1 MAESGFLTT
10 RATRWSHGDL
20 PSPPWTHPDVFY
32 KEFKKGEKLPLE
44 YIQHLGQSFHSVV
57 DQCRTEDGRLVAV
70 KIKKT
75 HGDLKINDKL
85 QTEVRIL
92 RSLNHYHCVS
102 ILGAYICG
110 DDFGIVMV
118 PSAICNLYTYLFK
131 PNSSAFKD
139 VEGRCSQGGPLLPK
153 IMGCL
158 AHGLQYLHKL
168 PRERYVSDDGEIVR
182 HRDITPGNIV
192 LDGARVLYTDFG
204 LSKVATADQTGS
216 SGTST
221 KTPMVRLTA
230 QSRRVQY
237 ADYA

>member
-1 MAESGFLTT
+1 MAERDFLTT
-10 RATRWSHGDL
+10 RATLWSHDNF
-20 PSPPWTHPDVFY
+20 PSPPWTHSDVSHR
-32 KEFKKGEKLPLE
+32 KFKKGQRIPLE
-44 YIQHLGQSFHSVV
+44 YRENLGQSLHSVV
-57 DQCRTEDGRLVAV
+57 EQRRTEDGRLVAV
-70 KIKKT
+70 KIRKT
-75 HGDLKINDKL
+75 YGDQKINDKL
-85 QTEVRIL
+85 QTEVHIL

-102 ILGAYICG
+102 LLGTYVRG
-110 DDFGIVMV
+110 DDFGIVME
-118 PSAICNLYTYLFK
+118 PSAICNLWTYLSQ

-139 VEGRCSQGGPLLPK
+139 VEARCSQGGPLLPK

-168 PRERYVSDDGEIVR
+168 PRTRYDSDNGEIVR
-182 HRDITPGNIV
+182 HRDITLTNIV

-204 LSKVATADQTGS
+204 LSKFVTAAQTGS

-230 QSRRVQY
+230 QSRSLQY

>member
-1 MAESGFLTT
+1 MAESDFLTT
-10 RATRWSHGDL
+10 RATLWSHDKL
-20 PSPPWTHPDVFY
+20 PSPPWTHPGVFH
-32 KEFKKGEKLPLE
+32 KEFEKGETEPLE
-44 YIQHLGQSFHSVV
+44 YIDPLGQSLHSVV
-57 DQCRTEDGRLVAV
+57 EKRRTKDGRLVAV

-75 HGDLKINDKL
+75 HGDPKLNDKL
-85 QTEVRIL
+85 QKEVHIL

-102 ILGAYICG
+102 LLGTYVRG
-110 DDFGIVMV
+110 DFFGIVME
-118 PSAICNLYTYLFK
+118 PCAICNLDTYLSQ

-139 VEGRCSQGGPLLPK
+139 VEARCSQGGPLLPK

-168 PRERYVSDDGEIVR
+168 PRTRYDSDNGEIVR
-182 HRDITPGNIV
+182 HRDITPTNIV

-204 LSKVATADQTGS
+204 LSKFVTAAQTGS

-221 KTPMVRLTA
+221 KTRMVRLTA
-230 QSRRVQY
+230 QSRSLQY